1 MHQQPDPPPAD
12 DHGDAYDHEHDGPR
26 RRLTPLTAALLI
38 PALALAV
45 LAMLWLGTHARGD
58 RNPTVTINPTPTAPI
73 ATPWPL
79 VWPPEGGGTVDPSS
93 AYGRLAIA
101 GTTPAPP
108 QYSATLLATASVPP
122 PGRPDARR
130 GTVQRTKPLN
140 QTTVEAVAQRLGAR
154 AAPVPQGTRSVWPDT
169 NLAYDA
175 ATSSF
180 TWQPN
185 SKDGALPSAPRD
197 NDSAARAA
205 RDWLLQHGLVEPL
218 APVVATQVSHGD
230 LAAFTTWQITV
241 PHLAGQSDVT
251 EITMSVSQSGLFSN
265 LVIVHPVVSGAATYP
280 VITWDRAWAQV
291 QSGRA
296 RDVVAAGAG
305 TVGAVHVDLV
315 QLTTRLVPTAT
326 GSYVIPAYSFTDT
339 ATHVTLYWPAL
350 DPSQYT
356 LP

>member
-1 MHQQPDPPPAD
+1 MLTHEMDERPEPPAQERD
-12 DHGDAYDHEHDGPR
+12 QR
-26 RRLTPLTAALLI
+26 RPRLTPLTAALLI

-45 LAMLWLGTHARGD
+45 LATLWLGTHARGD
-58 RNPTVTINPTPTAPI
+58 RNPTATNNATPTAPI

-79 VWPPEGGGTVDPSS
+79 AWPPEGGGTVDPSN

-101 GTTPAPP
+101 STTPAPP
-108 QYSATLLATASVPP
+108 HYTATLLTTASVPP

-130 GTVQRTKPLN
+130 GTVQRTTPLN
-140 QTTVEAVAQRLGAR
+140 QITIEAVADRLGAR
-154 AAPVPQGTRSVWPDT
+154 AAPVQQGARTIWPDT
-169 NLAYDA
+169 NLSYDA
-175 ATSSF
+175 ATSTF
-180 TWQPN
+180 AWQPN

-218 APVVATQVSHGD
+218 APVVATQVSRGD
-230 LAAFTTWQITV
+230 LAAFATWQITV

-251 EITMSVSQSGLFSN
+251 EITMSVSQSGLFTN
-265 LVIVHPVVSGAATYP
+265 LVIVHPVVTGAATYP
-280 VITWDRAWAQV
+280 VITWDKAWAQV
-291 QSGRA
+291 QAGRA
-296 RDVVAAGAG
+296 RDVVAAGAD
-305 TVGAVHVDLV
+305 TVGEVRVDLV
-315 QLTTRLVPTAT
+315 QLTARLVPTAT
-326 GSYVIPAYSFTDT
+326 GSYVVPAYSFTDT